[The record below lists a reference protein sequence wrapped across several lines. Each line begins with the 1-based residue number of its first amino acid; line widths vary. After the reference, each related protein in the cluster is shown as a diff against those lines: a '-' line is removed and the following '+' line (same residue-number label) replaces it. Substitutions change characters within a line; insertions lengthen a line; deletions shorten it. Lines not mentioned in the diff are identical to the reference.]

1 MGSVRCKGHTWFSL
15 INLTHS
21 WSIWGN
27 RFHGSIIHQP
37 TSGCFMYLS
46 VNGEGNNDDSND
58 ARSTLKIAIMVIFFL
73 KGLLFYKQKDDLVLI
88 VKRLNLFL
96 SNCSTVTLKV
106 SSWRQFKWR
115 FQINKESSKWKSK
128 IPRHASSV

>member
-37 TSGCFMYLS
+37 TSGCFIYLS

>member
-27 RFHGSIIHQP
+27 RSHGSIIHQP

-128 IPRHASSV
+128 IPRHASSI

>member
-1 MGSVRCKGHTWFSL
+1 MGSFRCKGHTWFSL

-27 RFHGSIIHQP
+27 RSHGSIIHQP

-73 KGLLFYKQKDDLVLI
+73 RDLLFYKQKDDLVLI

-106 SSWRQFKWR
+106 SSWRQFTWR

>member
-37 TSGCFMYLS
+37 TSGCFIYLS

-73 KGLLFYKQKDDLVLI
+73 RDLLFYKQKDDLVLI

>member
-1 MGSVRCKGHTWFSL
+1 
-15 INLTHS
+15 
-21 WSIWGN
+21 
-27 RFHGSIIHQP
+27 
-37 TSGCFMYLS
+37 MYLS

-73 KGLLFYKQKDDLVLI
+73 RDLLFYKQKDDLVLI

-106 SSWRQFKWR
+106 SS
-115 FQINKESSKWKSK
+115 
-128 IPRHASSV
+128 

>member
-1 MGSVRCKGHTWFSL
+1 MGSVRCKGNTWFSL

-27 RFHGSIIHQP
+27 RSHGSIIHQP
-37 TSGCFMYLS
+37 TNGCFMYLS

-58 ARSTLKIAIMVIFFL
+58 AGSTLKIAIMVIFFI

-88 VKRLNLFL
+88 VKRSNLFL

-115 FQINKESSKWKSK
+115 FQINEESSKWKSK